1 MVMKTNRMGI
11 IEPPKTLEDFKKVL
25 ESIIELQKNPW
36 CDSTM
41 YSNLLEK
48 EYQVRKKIKELNQNK
63 EDEVE

>member
-1 MVMKTNRMGI
+1 MKTNRMGI

-48 EYQVRKKIKELNQNK
+48 EYQVRKKIKELNQ
-63 EDEVE
+63 